1 MKTKSALKTLAI
13 AAVFGLSYVG
23 FTFSNATERIA
34 GEETTV
40 TMLSLGTKAKAECT
54 ETWGGAGYWTCN
66 SFGRCA
72 YSGSTGDCMP

>member
-1 MKTKSALKTLAI
+1 MKTKNAFKTLAI

-40 TMLSLGTKAKAECT
+40 TMISLSTQAKACTEVWDGPGLGT
-54 ETWGGAGYWTCN
+54 CN
-66 SFGRCA
+66 GFDRCA
-72 YSGSTGDCMP
+72 YSGGWGNCYF